1 MLGMS
6 RNSLLTITSI
16 TVSTIYKTEIKINSV
31 ILSPGL
37 AAYNC
42 SPNSL
47 RFLHYEHQSTLYCQ
61 YYKRKCRGI
70 IECEGHIFDCTQM
83 AGRSSL
89 EDLGAELGE
98 DFKKE
103 ELLSGLD
110 QDLCKLEREFEEL
123 LVLSSE
129 LGTQRT
135 TRVPRVSEGPVER
148 AGSQRN
154 QEEFGIKDSQD
165 ETVTRKLIL
174 DK

>member
-1 MLGMS
+1 
-6 RNSLLTITSI
+6 
-16 TVSTIYKTEIKINSV
+16 
-31 ILSPGL
+31 
-37 AAYNC
+37 
-42 SPNSL
+42 
-47 RFLHYEHQSTLYCQ
+47 
-61 YYKRKCRGI
+61 
-70 IECEGHIFDCTQM
+70 M

-135 TRVPRVSEGPVER
+135 TRVPRVSEGPVKR